1 MSEPALLNVTEEI
14 VKGLVNFMI
23 HSPDYQTFC
32 QCKKCELEINA
43 IALNNLPS
51 KYVVG
56 EQSRNAAYTKVNTP
70 ENIEIINKQII
81 RAFHLVSI
89 NPKH

>member
-1 MSEPALLNVTEEI
+1 MSESDLLNVMEEI

-32 QCKKCELEINA
+32 HCKKCELKIIAN
-43 IALNNLPS
+43 ALNNLPP
-51 KYVVG
+51 KYVIC
-56 EQSRNAAYTKVNTP
+56 EQSRNEAYAEINTP
-70 ENIEIINKQII
+70 ENIEYVNKQII

-89 NPKH
+89 NPQH